1 MPTLG
6 SWACEPCVHEK
17 QGPGQAKTVGPDG
30 QGPMVAHAQP
40 QPSRP
45 CAPRRAANCT
55 TGAAPTWAIGHVSPR
70 PGPADASKVH
80 LAWAVLGYTNWA
92 SKHAG
97 LAAST
102 SEPTQ
107 NPAASGAAGSAAGTA
122 TAAKEVGRG
131 TAGCSKSMVLAL
143 VLHCVFVANCISHF
157 AQLRAFR
164 CSMRCIDGCFVHI
177 VRAFVAP
184 VAEAPSRA

>member
-122 TAAKEVGRG
+122 TTAMEVGRG
-131 TAGCSKSMVLAL
+131 MGKAAGKLLRSPHLPAFHVPRSCCLRWLCIELCICCQLYITLCS
-143 VLHCVFVANCISHF
+143 VA
-157 AQLRAFR
+157 
-164 CSMRCIDGCFVHI
+164 CFSLFH
-177 VRAFVAP
+177 AMY
-184 VAEAPSRA
+184 

>member
-1 MPTLG
+1 MKSRVPGRQRPSDPMGKGQWSPTP
-6 SWACEPCVHEK
+6 S
-17 QGPGQAKTVGPDG
+17 
-30 QGPMVAHAQP
+30 
-40 QPSRP
+40 PSRHGLALHDVLQTVP
-45 CAPRRAANCT
+45 PAQLPHGR
-55 TGAAPTWAIGHVSPR
+55 HVSPR

-122 TAAKEVGRG
+122 TTAMEVGRG
-131 TAGCSKSMVLAL
+131 MGKAAGKLLRSPHLPAFHVPRSCCLRWLCIELCICCQLYITLCS
-143 VLHCVFVANCISHF
+143 VA
-157 AQLRAFR
+157 
-164 CSMRCIDGCFVHI
+164 CFSLFH
-177 VRAFVAP
+177 AMY
-184 VAEAPSRA
+184 